1 MNEESRVAKLYTK
14 ILHNLKTKDC
24 THKLCFIK
32 KNNKVEPIILRV
44 NLSLNTTSDAYKTSS
59 ASCEGT
65 RAILPGQQK
74 KYRLIEPIVK
84 PRPKL
89 ADSEKELED
98 ELQVFKAEVEKKYQE
113 SQTNTSYKYPL
124 KSRNSQ
130 CILASSDDDI
140 QIENKAGSIVIQPL
154 FHRPSTIS
162 KKIYPIRLIIL

>member
-1 MNEESRVAKLYTK
+1 MNEESSVAKLYTK
-14 ILHNLKTKDC
+14 IMHNLKTKDC

-44 NLSLNTTSDAYKTSS
+44 NLSLDTTANAYKTSS

-65 RAILPGQQK
+65 RTIIATGQQK

-89 ADSEKELED
+89 ADSEKELEE

-113 SQTNTSYKYPL
+113 SSANTNYKYPL
-124 KSRNSQ
+124 TRNSQ
-130 CILASSDDDI
+130 IVSSDEDT
-140 QIENKAGSIVIQPL
+140 QIENMAG
-154 FHRPSTIS
+154 T
-162 KKIYPIRLIIL
+162 LIK

>member
-65 RAILPGQQK
+65 RTIISTGQHR

-113 SQTNTSYKYPL
+113 SQTNKSYKYPL
-124 KSRNSQ
+124 QSRNSQ
-130 CILASSDDDI
+130 CIFANSDDDVHT
-140 QIENKAGSIVIQPL
+140 ENMAGS
-154 FHRPSTIS
+154 
-162 KKIYPIRLIIL
+162 